1 MSVTFNLGNVV
12 FTIQNP
18 GAVPVPAARW
28 LEENKKQAEEEK
40 KKAGE
45 EKRLAKK
52 AKNKRRR
59 DKKKAQRRAA
69 KVEKGN
75 LSMRYTLPRLM

>member
-40 KKAGE
+40 KAGE

-52 AKNKRRR
+52 AKNKLRHKLQKAKKRKLKAAEGRHPEGKAR
-59 DKKKAQRRAA
+59 DS
-69 KVEKGN
+69 N
-75 LSMRYTLPRLM
+75 